1 MGIPFTFTIEQQVDL
16 VARFEAGE
24 SIPALME
31 SFGCGRNRLTR
42 ELKELL
48 GDRYVNVAQHVML
61 LAQARGRH
69 ARKGKPGPKKT
80 PEWIAKIAEG
90 NRGKR
95 LSEETRARI
104 GVASRRVAKERTH
117 ERTAEIYGRVVATKR
132 ARGTF
137 ERCGE
142 RHAEWM
148 REHAPMRGKHHTE
161 ETRARIS
168 ESKQR
173 FFENGGVGPMLGK
186 QHSDETKA
194 KCSRATTQM
203 WLDGRLSYG
212 HDSTM
217 RSRLERHVF
226 DLIKARF
233 PDARHSF
240 VVRGEDR
247 VYVFDACVPSLG
259 LLVEVNGD
267 YWHLNPALYESTHRD
282 GSRDCTAQEV
292 WDRDAKKRG
301 AGEASGRRVVTLW
314 ERDLKD
320 MDDDQVLAAV
330 LGSKANDDTISE

>member
-1 MGIPFTFTIEQQVDL
+1 
-16 VARFEAGE
+16 
-24 SIPALME
+24 ME

-48 GDRYVNVAQHVML
+48 GDRYAEVAQRVML

-80 PEWIAKIAEG
+80 PEWIAKIAKG

-104 GVASRRVAKERTH
+104 GVASRRAAEERPP
-117 ERTAEIYGRVVATKR
+117 ERTAEIYGKVVATKR
-132 ARGTF
+132 AKGTF

-161 ETRARIS
+161 ETKARIS
-168 ESKQR
+168 ETKR
-173 FFENGGVGPMLGK
+173 TFYENGGQPNRRGVKHTPEAIEKM
-186 QHSDETKA
+186 
-194 KCSRATTQM
+194 RAGTSKL
-203 WLDGRLSYG
+203 WAEGRFSYG
-212 HDSTM
+212 DDSTM
-217 RSRLERHVF
+217 RSRLEKRVF

-259 LLVEVNGD
+259 MLVEVNGD
-267 YWHLNPALYESTHRD
+267 YWHLSPILYEAAHRD
-282 GSRDCTAQEV
+282 ESRGCTAQEV
-292 WDRDAKKRG
+292 WDRDAKKRR
-301 AGEASGRRVVTLW
+301 AGEATGHRVVTPW
-314 ERDLKD
+314 ERDLKGL
-320 MDDDQVLAAV
+320 DDDQVLGAV
-330 LGSKANDDTISE
+330 LGSGANDDTISG